1 MKNQEQNYIYGR
13 NPVIEA
19 IRNDAPIEKIYI
31 QFGIDEKLR
40 NDIIIKAK
48 KKKINCSQID
58 KQKFLALEREITGK
72 NNVSQ
77 GIIAIKGTVKYFSLD
92 ELISNSFETDKN
104 PVIVLLDEINDPHN
118 LGAIARTAEC
128 SGCTGIIVTERNS
141 APITPTAIKAS
152 AGAFEYF
159 PVAKQSSVIQTIE
172 KLKENGFW
180 VIGTDVEAEITYDEL
195 DYDSP
200 VCLIMGNEGK
210 GISKAVAKHC
220 DYTIQLPVLGKVQSL
235 NVSVTAGIV
244 LYEILRKRNIL
255 GE

>member
-19 IRNDAPIEKIYI
+19 IRNDAPIEKIYL

-48 KKKINCSQID
+48 KKKISCSQID

-72 NNVSQ
+72 NNISQ
-77 GIIAIKGTVKYFSLD
+77 GIIAIKGTVKYLTLE
-92 ELISNSFETDKN
+92 ELISASFVTEKN
-104 PVIVLLDEINDPHN
+104 PIIILLDEINDPHN

-128 SGCTGIIVTERNS
+128 SGATGIIITERNS

-152 AGAFEYF
+152 AGALEYL

-172 KLKENGFW
+172 ILKENGFW
-180 VIGTDVEAEITYDEL
+180 VIGTEVNAEIMYDEL
-195 DYDSP
+195 DYEMP
-200 VCLIMGNEGK
+200 ICLIMGNEGK
-210 GISKAVAKHC
+210 GISKAVLKHC
-220 DYTIQLPVLGKVQSL
+220 DYIIKLPVLGKVQSL
-235 NVSVTAGIV
+235 NVSVAAGIV
-244 LYEILRKRNIL
+244 LYEILRKRIIK